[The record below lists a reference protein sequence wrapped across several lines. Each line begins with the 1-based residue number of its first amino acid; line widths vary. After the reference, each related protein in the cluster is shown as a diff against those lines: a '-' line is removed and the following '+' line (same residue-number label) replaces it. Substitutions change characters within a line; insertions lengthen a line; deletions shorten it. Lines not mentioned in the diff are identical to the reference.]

1 MSVGRLGPSLGL
13 AAPVHHGT
21 LPRTEARVEEAEFR
35 AARQHW
41 LALQQEERQRL
52 QQQQQ
57 QQ

>member
-13 AAPVHHGT
+13 ATPVHHGT

-41 LALQQEERQRL
+41 LALQQ
-52 QQQQQ
+52 
-57 QQ
+57 